1 MDIMSQRNG
10 KIQMANDFKYPF
22 IIAEMSGNHNQSL
35 DRALRIVDAAAEAGV
50 DAVKL
55 QTYTADTMTID
66 SNRPEFIIDD
76 PKSLW
81 YGRKLYDLYKEAHT
95 PWEWHKPI
103 FERCK
108 ERGVMG
114 FSTPFDNTAVDFLE
128 SLSVPMYK
136 IASFE
141 IVDIPLI
148 KKVASTGKPMLI
160 STGMA
165 TVEEIQEAVD
175 AARNSGCKDI
185 TLLKCTSTY
194 PADPK
199 NSNIL
204 TITDMEKRFKCKVGI
219 SDHTLGIGAAIA
231 SIALGSV
238 VIEKHF
244 TLSRA
249 EGGVDST
256 FSMEPDEMKQLV
268 MESKNA
274 CEALG
279 KSFYGPTEN
288 ERDSLKFR
296 RSLYAVK
303 DIKKGEKFTEENIR
317 SIRPGYGLSPKYYN
331 KILGRQVARSIKRG
345 NPILL
350 EDVANQ

>member
-1 MDIMSQRNG
+1 MN
-10 KIQMANDFKYPF
+10 KNKPF

-35 DRALRIVDAAAEAGV
+35 DRALQIVDAAAEAGV

-66 SNRPEFIIDD
+66 SDRPEFIIDD

-81 YGRKLYDLYKEAHT
+81 CGRKLYDLYKEAHT

-114 FSTPFDNTAVDFLE
+114 FSTPFDDTAVEFLE
-128 SLSVPMYK
+128 SLSVLMYK

-175 AARNSGCKDI
+175 AARSGGCEDI

-204 TITDMEKRFKCKVGI
+204 MIPDMKERFGCRVGI
-219 SDHTLGIGAAIA
+219 SDHTMGVGVSVASVGLGAE
-231 SIALGSV
+231 

-244 TLSRA
+244 TIRRSD
-249 EGGVDST
+249 GGVDSA
-256 FSMEPDEMKQLV
+256 FSMEPEEMKHLV
-268 MESKNA
+268 RECKNA
-274 CEALG
+274 YLSLG
-279 KSFYGPTEN
+279 EIKYGPINAEK
-288 ERDSLKFR
+288 DSLKFR

-303 DIKKGEKFTEENIR
+303 DIEKGETFTEENIR
-317 SIRPGYGLSPKYYN
+317 SIRPGYGLNPKYYSQ
-331 KILGRQVARSIKRG
+331 IIGKRASKEIRRGCPIAFDRYEQQGG
-345 NPILL
+345 N
-350 EDVANQ
+350 DSKC